1 MEGVVA
7 VTAATRARPALCSS
21 CSHPVADHRCG
32 HLVPCCPGTCD
43 LNPRGQRTRAIIAA
57 EKLTLSR
64 AERHDLAELLVGHA
78 GSWHTLSEPDA
89 RRVADALDA
98 FLAVQALLMLR
109 AQGRRR

>member
-1 MEGVVA
+1 M
-7 VTAATRARPALCSS
+7 TASTRTRAACCSS
-21 CSHPVADHRCG
+21 CGALVADHRCG
-32 HLVPCCPGTCD
+32 HLVPCCPGRCD

-64 AERHDLAELLVGHA
+64 SERHDLAELLVGHA

-89 RRVADALDA
+89 RRVADALEA

-109 AQGRRR
+109 ARGRRR